1 MTSEA
6 HRFDMALQQLT
17 SDIASAV
24 AMENALSGK
33 STAKSSKSRKNSTN
47 EEDQNDQHLCGA
59 EIQDAAEIARQVV
72 NRCKRKREEF
82 KHGQKTQISN
92 EELSQLA
99 PFTDKFNLAPFRH
112 FLQYVPRLVNVV
124 TVKCPLLH

>member
-1 MTSEA
+1 MTSVSDK
-6 HRFDMALQQLT
+6 FDIALQRLA

-24 AMENALSGK
+24 AMENALSGR
-33 STAKSSKSRKNSTN
+33 STAKASKSKKNSTN
-47 EEDQNDQHLCGA
+47 EEDENDQHLCGV
-59 EIQDAAEIARQVV
+59 EIKDAAEIARQVV

-124 TVKCPLLH
+124 TVKRPLLH